1 MTYAKSGKGIDQYRK
16 VGVQTSVEA
25 ADPHRLIQ
33 MLMEGA
39 LEKIAKAKQ
48 FMAHRSVAE
57 KGRHIS
63 WAISI
68 IDGLRLSLDKEK
80 GGEIAQN
87 LDALY
92 DYMTRRLV
100 AANADNN
107 PGYLDEVAS
116 LLQEIKVG
124 WDAIPPEVRRNPT
137 GEPLAAPADSA
148 AAASVA
154 ASRPR

>member
-1 MTYAKSGKGIDQYRK
+1 MSYAKTGHGVDQYRK
-16 VGVQTSVEA
+16 VGTQSEVEM

-48 FMAHRSVAE
+48 YMSVRNVPE
-57 KGRHIS
+57 KGRHVS

-80 GGEIAQN
+80 GGEIAAN

-100 AANADNN
+100 QANAENN
-107 PGYLDEVAS
+107 AAYLDEVAS
-116 LLQEIKVG
+116 LLREIKSG
-124 WDAIPPEVRRNPT
+124 WDAIPPEVRKNPSST
-137 GEPLAAPADSA
+137 GADNKAAPKTPAPA
-148 AAASVA
+148 A
-154 ASRPR
+154 RR

>member
-1 MTYAKSGKGIDQYRK
+1 MSYGKNGHGVDQYRK
-16 VGVQTSVEA
+16 VGTQSEVEM

-48 FMAHRSVAE
+48 YMSVRNVPE
-57 KGRHIS
+57 KGRHVS

-80 GGEIAQN
+80 GGEIASN

-100 AANADNN
+100 QANAENN
-107 PGYLDEVAS
+107 AAYLDEVAS
-116 LLQEIKVG
+116 LLREIKSG
-124 WDAIPPEVRRNPT
+124 WDAIPPEVRKTPAAVSPDSNAAVKTP
-137 GEPLAAPADSA
+137 APAA
-148 AAASVA
+148 
-154 ASRPR
+154 RR

>member
-1 MTYAKSGKGIDQYRK
+1 MTYTKGGNGLQQYKQVGLQASID
-16 VGVQTSVEA
+16 A

-48 FMAHRSVAE
+48 FMMTKNTPE
-57 KGRHIS
+57 KGRHVS

-80 GGEIAQN
+80 GGDIAQN

-100 AANADNN
+100 LANVQNDATI
-107 PGYLDEVAS
+107 LDEVTS
-116 LLQEIKVG
+116 LLFEVKSG
-124 WDAIPPEVRRNPT
+124 WDAIPEAVRRNP
-137 GEPLAAPADSA
+137 SA
-148 AAASVA
+148 ASPTPSTPQAPGKHVSTN
-154 ASRPR
+154 R

>member
-1 MTYAKSGKGIDQYRK
+1 MSYSTRGLDQYRK
-16 VGVQTSVEA
+16 VGTQSEVEF

-39 LEKIAKAKQ
+39 LEKIGKAKT
-48 FMAHRSVAE
+48 FMEQREIAE

-80 GGEIAQN
+80 GGDIAHN

-100 AANADNN
+100 IANAENN
-107 PGYLDEVAS
+107 TEYLNEVAG
-116 LLQEIKVG
+116 LLREIKSG
-124 WDAIPPEVRRNPT
+124 WDGIPEQFRKGAVKREAREDGKMPV
-137 GEPLAAPADSA
+137 AAP
-148 AAASVA
+148 
-154 ASRPR
+154 